1 MGKRQDFIAWEQNH
15 YRGGWM
21 AVVDTLTGIQNV
33 LLQIGPL
40 VSVILIVLGG
50 LSYGLAQTQP
60 SDQRG
65 KYISTAYALIAGGIV
80 VAAITGAATLIAG
93 QSANLLK

>member
-1 MGKRQDFIAWEQNH
+1 MG
-15 YRGGWM
+15 
-21 AVVDTLTGIQNV
+21 VVDTLSGIQEL
-33 LLQIGPL
+33 LLQAGPL

-50 LSYGLAQTQP
+50 IAYGMAMTQP

-65 KYISTAYALIAGGIV
+65 KYITTAYALIAGGVV

>member
-1 MGKRQDFIAWEQNH
+1 
-15 YRGGWM
+15 M
-21 AVVDTLTGIQNV
+21 AVVDTLTGIEEA
-33 LLQIGPL
+33 LLQIGPI

-50 LSYGLAQTQP
+50 LAYGFAQTQP

-65 KYISTAYALIAGGIV
+65 KYITTAYALIAGGV
-80 VAAITGAATLIAG
+80 VVGAITGAANLIAG

>member
-1 MGKRQDFIAWEQNH
+1 MG
-15 YRGGWM
+15 
-21 AVVDTLTGIQNV
+21 VVDTLTGVENS
-33 LLQIGPL
+33 LLQVGPI

-50 LSYGLAQTQP
+50 LAYGFAMTQP

-65 KYISTAYALIAGGIV
+65 KYVTTAYALIAGGIV

-93 QSANLLK
+93 SSAGLLK

>member
-1 MGKRQDFIAWEQNH
+1 
-15 YRGGWM
+15 M
-21 AVVDTLTGIQNV
+21 AVVDTLTGIEQA
-33 LLQIGPL
+33 LLQIGPI

-50 LSYGLAQTQP
+50 LAYGFAQTQP

-65 KYISTAYALIAGGIV
+65 KYITTAYALIAGGV
-80 VAAITGAATLIAG
+80 VVGAITGAANLIAG